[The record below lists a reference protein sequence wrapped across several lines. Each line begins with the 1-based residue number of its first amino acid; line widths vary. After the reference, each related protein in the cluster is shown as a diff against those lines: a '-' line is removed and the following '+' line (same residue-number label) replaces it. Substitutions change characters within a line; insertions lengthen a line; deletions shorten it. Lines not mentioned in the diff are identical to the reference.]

1 MAKHITGLGKGL
13 GALIDTGSI
22 STGGSSSISEVELE
36 LIFANPHQPRTHFD
50 EETLTELATSI
61 RELGVISPITLRK
74 NDDGTY
80 LIIAGER
87 RFRASKLAGL
97 KSIPAYVKT
106 AADEQVMEMALIEN
120 IQREDLNAIEI
131 ALTFYRLM
139 EEYKLTQERLSE
151 RVGKKR
157 TTIANYLRLLRLPA
171 EIQMGIKDKKIDM
184 GHARAILGLSEPAVQ
199 LHLYELILKNDFP
212 VRKVEDLVRLYLE
225 TGSFDVKPKTTNTE
239 NPVKKLPEFED
250 IQKQLSLVF
259 GTNVQ
264 FSCNTEGKGKISIP
278 FSNDDEL
285 SKIMELFDKI

>member
-1 MAKHITGLGKGL
+1 MAKHITGLGRGL
-13 GALIDTGSI
+13 GALIDTEHI
-22 STGGSSSISEVELE
+22 STGGSSSINEVELDF
-36 LIFANPHQPRTHFD
+36 IFANPNQPRTHFD
-50 EETLTELATSI
+50 EESLTELATSI

-87 RFRASKLAGL
+87 RFRASKLIGF

-139 EEYKLTQERLSE
+139 EEYKLTQERLSD

-157 TTIANYLRLLRLPA
+157 ATIANYLRLLRLPA

-184 GHARAILGLSEPAVQ
+184 GHARAILGLPEPAAQ
-199 LHLYELILKNDFP
+199 LHLYELILKSELS
-212 VRKVEDLVRLYLE
+212 VRKVEELVRLFLE
-225 TGSFDVKPKTTNTE
+225 SGSFELKSKTQFV
-239 NPVKKLPEFED
+239 NPLKKLPEFED

-264 FSCNTEGKGKISIP
+264 FACDADGKGKISIP
-278 FSNDDEL
+278 FANDDEL
-285 SKIMELFDKI
+285 AKIMELFDKI